1 MRDVRVQA
9 VQVLHECYVDGV
21 AGRALGGDAAVLQ
34 RHDGVGAVAGGRQVV
49 RDQHDGAAG
58 GGDLADEVEDFDG
71 VARVEGAG
79 GLVPSSRTTGVCRA
93 RTRTDNQVSVNGP
106 RREAGCFE
114 PSAGH

>member
-1 MRDVRVQA
+1 MSAQWPAAVRA
-9 VQVLHECYVDGV
+9 VQ
-21 AGRALGGDAAVLQ
+21 
-34 RHDGVGAVAGGRQVV
+34 
-49 RDQHDGAAG
+49 DQHDGAAG

-93 RTRTDNQVSVNGP
+93 RTRTDDQVSVNGP